1 MACIA
6 SAFKALCLSLLF
18 VAVASHPNATPRNG
32 ARHSNVKPHVFKGA
46 SHPKFRP
53 HVLKGVSHTNAR
65 PHVFKGRSHPKVKP
79 HVFKGASHLNAKPHV
94 FNGARHPNARPHVI
108 RGVGH
113 RKVRP
118 RVYKGASH
126 PKVRPHV
133 KGASHPKVRPHI
145 KGASHPKVRPHVFKG
160 ASHPNVKPHVFN
172 VLHCGAKPDG
182 KTDNAIAF
190 GNIWKKA
197 CARKSGS
204 SKIYVPKGTFYL
216 GGIQFIGPCANQI
229 EFVIDGTLLAPTNPR
244 DIKNDTWIN
253 FRYIN
258 NLLISGCGTLD
269 GQGKHSWPLNDCHK
283 NTKCPKLA
291 MTMGFSFVNN
301 SRITGITSL
310 NSKMGHFNF
319 FSVHHF
325 NITGVTITAPD
336 DSPNTDGLKFGSCS
350 NIHISNTHI
359 GTGDDCIA
367 ILSGTTKM
375 DICNVT
381 CGPGHG
387 ISVGSLGKNKN
398 EKDVNGLTVRDTV
411 FNGTTDGIRI
421 KTWEHSA
428 SKIVVSNFLYE
439 NIQMI
444 NVEKP
449 INIDQKYCPH
459 PPCKTKGESHVQ
471 IKDLKLKNIHG
482 TSKKKVAV
490 NLQCSKS
497 FPCKNVQLIDINLVN
512 KGTEAG
518 PATAVCEN
526 VHGSSRGK
534 MFPRHCLK

>member
-1 MACIA
+1 
-6 SAFKALCLSLLF
+6 
-18 VAVASHPNATPRNG
+18 
-32 ARHSNVKPHVFKGA
+32 
-46 SHPKFRP
+46 
-53 HVLKGVSHTNAR
+53 
-65 PHVFKGRSHPKVKP
+65 
-79 HVFKGASHLNAKPHV
+79 
-94 FNGARHPNARPHVI
+94 
-108 RGVGH
+108 
-113 RKVRP
+113 
-118 RVYKGASH
+118 
-126 PKVRPHV
+126 
-133 KGASHPKVRPHI
+133 
-145 KGASHPKVRPHVFKG
+145 
-160 ASHPNVKPHVFN
+160 
-172 VLHCGAKPDG
+172 
-182 KTDNAIAF
+182 
-190 GNIWKKA
+190 
-197 CARKSGS
+197 
-204 SKIYVPKGTFYL
+204 
-216 GGIQFIGPCANQI
+216 
-229 EFVIDGTLLAPTNPR
+229 
-244 DIKNDTWIN
+244 
-253 FRYIN
+253 
-258 NLLISGCGTLD
+258 
-269 GQGKHSWPLNDCHK
+269 
-283 NTKCPKLA
+283 
-291 MTMGFSFVNN
+291 
-301 SRITGITSL
+301 
-310 NSKMGHFNF
+310 MGHFNF